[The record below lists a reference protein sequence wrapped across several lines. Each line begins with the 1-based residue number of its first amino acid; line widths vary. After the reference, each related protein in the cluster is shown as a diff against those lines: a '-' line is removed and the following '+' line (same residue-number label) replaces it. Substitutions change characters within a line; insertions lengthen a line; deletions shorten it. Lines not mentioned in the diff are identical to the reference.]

1 AEPRQPRE
9 RLLLRHRR
17 DLPAGPDA
25 LHVSAGLDAR
35 LSRCAG
41 AGATTSSCPPPFPHR
56 GPASTLGHRYRPRT
70 RKGSAQPMWQYVL
83 RRCGQA
89 VVVVILVTFLTF
101 LLLHNLPGGAARSAL
116 GLGATQ
122 AQIDAYNQQ
131 MGYDQPFVTQYL
143 LYLSRLFSGDLGFS
157 FQMNQPVAD
166 LILQRLPK
174 TILLSVLAAAVALVI
189 AVPLGALQ
197 ATRRGKLPDY
207 LITWVALFAYATPL
221 FFSGML
227 LIVLFSQTIPILPPQ
242 APQGFGV
249 ADILADWQGVTLPVG
264 RLASATFAAYTRY
277 VRSTMI
283 DNLQENYIR
292 TARAKGL
299 PGSRVVIRHALRNSL
314 FPVIS
319 LLGMY
324 IPVLF
329 SGALVV
335 EQLFN

>member
-1 AEPRQPRE
+1 
-9 RLLLRHRR
+9 
-17 DLPAGPDA
+17 
-25 LHVSAGLDAR
+25 
-35 LSRCAG
+35 
-41 AGATTSSCPPPFPHR
+41 
-56 GPASTLGHRYRPRT
+56 
-70 RKGSAQPMWQYVL
+70 MWQYVL

-89 VVVVILVTFLTF
+89 VVVVLLVTLLTF

-122 AQIDAYNQQ
+122 AQVDAYNQQ

-143 LYLSRLFSGDLGFS
+143 MYLGRLFSGDLGFS

-166 LILQRLPK
+166 LIMQRLPK
-174 TILLSVLAAAVALVI
+174 TMLLSVLAAIVALFI
-189 AVPLGALQ
+189 AIPLGTLQ
-197 ATRRGKLPDY
+197 ATRRGQLPDY
-207 LITWVALFAYATPL
+207 IVTWVALFAYATPL

-242 APQGFGV
+242 APQGFSV
-249 ADILADWQGVTLPVG
+249 AEILADWKGLILPVVTL
-264 RLASATFAAYTRY
+264 AIATLAAYTRY

-292 TARAKGL
+292 TAMAKGL
-299 PGSRVVIRHALRNSL
+299 PESRVVIRHALRNSL

-335 EQLFN
+335 EQLYNYPGMGLMFWQATQTRDFPILLATTTIVAIATVIGSLLADIAYAAADPRVRLGGGAQ

>member
-1 AEPRQPRE
+1 RADQGHEVLLGPRGPREVQRLPRRGSPRAVDAEHRQPRE
-9 RLLLRHRR
+9 RLLLRHHR

-35 LSRCAG
+35 LSRCPG
-41 AGATTSSCPPPFPHR
+41 AGATTSSCPPPFPLR
-56 GPASTLGHRYRPRT
+56 GPASTLGRRYDART

-89 VVVVILVTFLTF
+89 VVVVILVTFLTC
-101 LLLHNLPGGAARSAL
+101 LPLHTLPGGAARSAL
-116 GLGATQ
+116 GRGATQ
-122 AQIDAYNQQ
+122 AEIDAYHQQ

-227 LIVLFSQTIPILPPQ
+227 LI
-242 APQGFGV
+242 
-249 ADILADWQGVTLPVG
+249 
-264 RLASATFAAYTRY
+264 
-277 VRSTMI
+277 
-283 DNLQENYIR
+283 
-292 TARAKGL
+292 
-299 PGSRVVIRHALRNSL
+299 
-314 FPVIS
+314 
-319 LLGMY
+319 
-324 IPVLF
+324 
-329 SGALVV
+329 
-335 EQLFN
+335 

>member
-1 AEPRQPRE
+1 
-9 RLLLRHRR
+9 
-17 DLPAGPDA
+17 
-25 LHVSAGLDAR
+25 
-35 LSRCAG
+35 
-41 AGATTSSCPPPFPHR
+41 
-56 GPASTLGHRYRPRT
+56 
-70 RKGSAQPMWQYVL
+70 MWQYVL

-249 ADILADWQGVTLPVG
+249 ADILADWKGLILPVG
-264 RLASATFAAYTRY
+264 TLAIATLAAYTRY

-314 FPVIS
+314 
-319 LLGMY
+319 Y

-335 EQLFN
+335 EQLFNYPGMGLMFWQATQTRDFPILLATTTIVAIATVVGSLLADIAYAVADPRVRLSGGAE